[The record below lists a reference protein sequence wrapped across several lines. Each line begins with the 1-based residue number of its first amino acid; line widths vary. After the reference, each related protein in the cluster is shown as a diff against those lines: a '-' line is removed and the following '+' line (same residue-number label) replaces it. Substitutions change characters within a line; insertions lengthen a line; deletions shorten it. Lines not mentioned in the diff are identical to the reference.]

1 MIYQSLLIQNSFQVT
16 PNEIYEIIKKEFNN
30 IQIANQEFNLVF
42 DGQTLKIED
51 LDYLLEWSSKKTEK
65 GVKVLLIQNSQ
76 NLSEIIQNS
85 LLKIIEEPTQNTL
98 ICLVTKNLDA
108 IIETIKSRCRI
119 VIMPTYKNNLNVD
132 FEDFLKKSYFERSI
146 EFQKL
151 ANLDKIEQ
159 VKFLEDLS
167 NFAIKKINKPK
178 ILRELIFLQKAINSS
193 VQSNLVFDN
202 LNILI
207 ENNFKNTKI

>member
-178 ILRELIFLQKAINSS
+178 IFRELIFLQKAINSS